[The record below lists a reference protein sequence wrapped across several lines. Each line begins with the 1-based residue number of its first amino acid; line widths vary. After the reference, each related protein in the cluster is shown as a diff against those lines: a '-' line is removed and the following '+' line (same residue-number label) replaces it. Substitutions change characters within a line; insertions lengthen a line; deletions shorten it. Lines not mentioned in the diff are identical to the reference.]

1 MIDEIDVFE
10 AYENSF
16 RTFTK
21 AILASKTTNTILIG
35 IANSVDLPFKK
46 KHSAIAMRDAQ
57 LLFEPYSEEQI
68 ISIIEEKINM
78 KFRDFPLRITQNTS
92 MKKIFFNL
100 IDDRAKDIIAKK
112 VSKMN
117 GDIRVAFDI
126 IKSSL
131 VELYNRIKYQDNGKE
146 ERKEDEPIIT
156 DQIRVSLELVI
167 EVFKDKY
174 GSKLPETL
182 KCLPR
187 QNLIVLEAIVN
198 LYADSPFGEDRKLSY
213 HEL

>member
-1 MIDEIDVFE
+1 M
-10 AYENSF
+10 
-16 RTFTK
+16 
-21 AILASKTTNTILIG
+21 
-35 IANSVDLPFKK
+35 DLPFKK

-68 ISIIEEKINM
+68 ISIIEEKVNM
-78 KFRDFPLRITQNTS
+78 KFRYFPLRITQNTI

-126 IKSSL
+126 IKSSF
-131 VELYNRIKYQDNGKE
+131 VELYNRIKYHENGKE
-146 ERKEDEPIIT
+146 ERKEDEPVIP
-156 DQIRVSLELVI
+156 DQIKVSLELVI